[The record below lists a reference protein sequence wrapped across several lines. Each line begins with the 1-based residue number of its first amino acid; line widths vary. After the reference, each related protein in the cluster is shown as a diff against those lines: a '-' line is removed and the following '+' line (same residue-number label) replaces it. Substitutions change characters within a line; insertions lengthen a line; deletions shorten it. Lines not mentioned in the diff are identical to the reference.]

1 MNTDFDWDKH
11 ASRLKEIAYQVPI
24 NKLTI
29 LTGGNG
35 RGKSFIRK
43 ILWQGIKSQLG
54 ITERKSVVSDCSMER
69 RTGIHSHL
77 GGLGV
82 ALRDNEATPT
92 SINTYEFIQGLV
104 GCCDRF
110 LVIDEPEIGMSEES
124 QLGLANYLNKIKDDT
139 LSRNYGLL
147 VITHSRTLVANVE
160 SDCFINIEGLTKDEW
175 LNRVIIPT
183 DFEIVKEDAFALF
196 KALAKRLK

>member
-1 MNTDFDWDKH
+1 M
-11 ASRLKEIAYQVPI
+11 
-24 NKLTI
+24 
-29 LTGGNG
+29 
-35 RGKSFIRK
+35 
-43 ILWQGIKSQLG
+43 WQGIKSQLG

-92 SINTYEFIQGLV
+92 SINTYEFIRGLV

-160 SDCFINIEGLTKDEW
+160 SDYFINIEGLTKDEW

-183 DFEIVKEDAFALF
+183 DFEIVKEDAFSLF

>member
-11 ASRLKEIAYQVPI
+11 ASRLKEIAFQVPI

-82 ALRDNEATPT
+82 ALRDREATPT

-104 GCCDRF
+104 GCCGRF

-124 QLGLANYLNKIKDDT
+124 QLGLANYLNSIKDDV

-147 VITHSRTLVANVE
+147 VITHSRILVANVE
-160 SDCFINIEGLTKDEW
+160 SDCFINIESLTKDEW
-175 LNRVIIPT
+175 LNRVLIPT
-183 DFEIVKEDAFALF
+183 DLERVKEDALALF
-196 KALAKRLK
+196 DALAKRLK

>member
-11 ASRLKEIAYQVPI
+11 VSKLKEIVYQVPI

-35 RGKSFIRK
+35 QGKSFIRK
-43 ILWQGIKSQLG
+43 ILWQGINPQLG

-77 GGLGV
+77 GGMGV

-110 LVIDEPEIGMSEES
+110 LVIDEPEIGMSEEF
-124 QLGLANYLNKIKDDT
+124 QLGLACYLNRIKQDV

-147 VITHSRTLVANVE
+147 VITHSRTLVANLE
-160 SDCFINIEGLTKDEW
+160 SDCFLNIEGLTKYEW
-175 LNRVIIPT
+175 LNRVIIPA
-183 DFEIVKEDAFALF
+183 DLERGKEDALALF
-196 KALAKRLK
+196 EALAKKLK